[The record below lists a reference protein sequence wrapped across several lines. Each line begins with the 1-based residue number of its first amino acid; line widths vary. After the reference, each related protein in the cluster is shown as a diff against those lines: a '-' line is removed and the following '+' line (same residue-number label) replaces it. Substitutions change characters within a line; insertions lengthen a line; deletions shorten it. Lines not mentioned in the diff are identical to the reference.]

1 MSIGYTYS
9 HFYPIS
15 DELMLRVYNYN
26 RDLLYQMWSRSPRVP
41 LPSFFSIFSLVYL
54 GYVLFSD
61 DDAKCSD
68 PIECDSIAPT
78 I

>member
-15 DELMLRVYNYN
+15 DELMLQAYNYN
-26 RDLLYQMWSRSPRVP
+26 RDLLYQLWSRSPRVH

-61 DDAKCSD
+61 DDAKCIY
-68 PIECDSIAPT
+68 PVECNFIAPT